1 MESNGLSPLYMYQI
15 YQKVR
20 LRFLESIKLFLH
32 RILIERNLYYTPQAR
47 ININL
52 LNRVNIDL

>member
-1 MESNGLSPLYMYQI
+1 MESNGLSRLYMYQI

-20 LRFLESIKLFLH
+20 FS
-32 RILIERNLYYTPQAR
+32 RIDTTFSTPNFNRTKFILQVR